1 MTLPRSV
8 KVRSTCN
15 ACQQAKIRCSHEKPS
30 CRRCQKHN
38 IDCVYSVSR
47 RLGRP
52 AKKRDPD
59 DRRRKPKKEVEE
71 TQGIIRYRRRKEE
84 TLIVLSDID
93 FTDSWLQDFITD
105 LPDTGILDTVTE
117 NSALDSITTSASLP
131 DPNPH
136 ITPYYD
142 PVLLQSS
149 PDNLDMDMAL
159 LPMDMDTS
167 TSPAETLPSLPTP
180 VSPPIDTSPN
190 HNHNGNVNLSFRQS
204 QPPPPSAPGPMPRRP
219 YDEYQFPDP
228 LSTSSL
234 PTPLDINTNIDPYTC
249 QCQCHEHT
257 LREIIRV
264 NMTLCAASRIAP
276 AGTIDAILTSQ
287 RGLQNLAE
295 TIMQCSICAGT
306 RLTLLTV
313 VMVSIDSLISAM
325 EVITASSA
333 GSPGAGTGAVEEVF
347 GRFPSPKGA
356 GGGNASGTSAGG
368 GGGGTFLKSQI
379 EACPLLV
386 GSFRVPQEETYTF
399 VKQVLQTRLGGL
411 LTTIRR
417 IRFCTQEMLSGTAA
431 RGRLVM
437 MMETDRR
444 LQMVMMRMRML
455 GR

>member
-71 TQGIIRYRRRKEE
+71 TNQGTPILQDDRGSADRI
-84 TLIVLSDID
+84 DID

-105 LPDTGILDTVTE
+105 LPETGILDTVTE
-117 NSALDSITTSASLP
+117 NNPIDSIAASTNLP
-131 DPNPH
+131 DPDTQT
-136 ITPYYD
+136 IPYYD

-149 PDNLDMDMAL
+149 PDVLEMDMAL
-159 LPMDMDTS
+159 LPMDMDAS
-167 TSPAETLPSLPTP
+167 TSPADTLPSIPTP
-180 VSPPIDTSPN
+180 ISPPIDPSPN
-190 HNHNGNVNLSFRQS
+190 HNHNANTPFRQPPP
-204 QPPPPSAPGPMPRRP
+204 PPPPSAPAAMPRRP

-228 LSTSSL
+228 TPSSSL
-234 PTPLDINTNIDPYTC
+234 STPLDININIDPYTLATC

-257 LREIIRV
+257 LHELIRV
-264 NMTLCAASRIAP
+264 NMTLCAASRITP

-295 TIMQCSICAGT
+295 TILQCSVCAGT
-306 RLTLLTV
+306 RVTLLTV

-325 EVITASSA
+325 EVITATSGA
-333 GSPGAGTGAVEEVF
+333 GAGTVEEMF
-347 GRFPSPKGA
+347 GRYPSPKGVGSA
-356 GGGNASGTSAGG
+356 SNSTADGSGGC
-368 GGGGTFLKSQI
+368 TFLKSQI

-386 GSFRVPQEETYTF
+386 GSFRVPPEEKYTF

-417 IRFCTQEMLSGTAA
+417 IRFCTQEMLAGTAA